1 MPEESGQSGHALRA
15 GVNAMQ
21 PDDPILDL
29 LSFDDAAVFAVVDGA
44 MMDNLPKVLR
54 SYKLD
59 AQALYF
65 DHHSQV
71 ANANGP
77 HLIYCAD
84 DADIVTVRA
93 ACPPDGVVW
102 WVWSE
107 PDTSHAKAAIFRHLR
122 GLGMV
127 EIPANY
133 PKPSSPRAPM
143 ERVLFRHAD
152 ARVMARVLPVLD
164 PAQRARLFGHAGA
177 IVLQQGG
184 QLRRALVPVD
194 LPMAPP
200 GFLRLSRVQMDQIS
214 EVGKHESHRRIL
226 SYLRRTMPPEFS
238 VASDT
243 QMMELIELSDTTGR
257 NLGLKSEKAH
267 CRWAYLMLLS
277 RGQVADSPAVQEAL
291 RGSSSP
297 DARVK
302 ALMSETAEALR
313 NGNVT

>member
-1 MPEESGQSGHALRA
+1 MPEESGQICRALRA

-29 LSFDDAAVFAVVDGA
+29 LNFDDAVVFAVVDGA
-44 MMDNLPKVLR
+44 MMDDLRKVLR
-54 SYKLD
+54 SYQLD

-65 DHHSQV
+65 DHQSQI
-71 ANANGP
+71 ANSNGP
-77 HLIYCAD
+77 HLIHCAD
-84 DADIVTVRA
+84 ESEIVTVRA
-93 ACPPDGVVW
+93 AFQPDGVVW

-107 PDTSHAKAAIFRHLR
+107 PDASHAKAAIFRHLR

-133 PKPSSPRAPM
+133 PNPSNPRAPM

-152 ARVMARVLPVLD
+152 ARVMARVLPVLE
-164 PAQRARLFGHAGA
+164 PAQRARLFGRAGA

-184 QLRRALVPVD
+184 QLRRALVPAD

-200 GFLRLSRVQMDQIS
+200 GFLRLSRAQMDQIA
-214 EVGKHESHRRIL
+214 EVGKQESHQRIL
-226 SYLRRTMPPEFS
+226 AYLRRTMPPEFAS
-238 VASDT
+238 ASDD
-243 QMMELIELSDTTGR
+243 QMNELIELSDTTGR

-267 CRWAYLMLLS
+267 ARWAYLMLLS
-277 RGQVADSPAVQEAL
+277 RGQIAEAL
-291 RGSSSP
+291 EVQDALRNAADP

-313 NGNVT
+313 NGGAA